1 MLLLA
6 FDTATPEAS
15 VALVRDGQLVGERP
29 SRAASILA
37 DADALLSSAG
47 VGPRALEA
55 LAVGIG
61 PGSFTGLRVGLA
73 AARGLGIALGIE
85 AAPVST
91 LAALAAGA
99 PGALPVID
107 ARRGEVFVADSEPRV
122 CVPEDVRPEPG
133 QEGVGDGAVRYR
145 ALLDAGG
152 GVGAGAVRS
161 RARRGAAGGVVPP
174 DGDERH
180 RIRARFHAGL
190 ATRFGPV
197 DAL

>member
-15 VALVRDGQLVGERP
+15 VALVRDGELVGERP

-37 DADALLSSAG
+37 DSDALLSSAG
-47 VGPRALEA
+47 LGPRALEA

-91 LAALAAGA
+91 LASLAAGA
-99 PGALPVID
+99 PGAAAVID
-107 ARRGEVFVADSEPRV
+107 ARRGEVFVADPEPRV
-122 CVPEDVRPEPG
+122 CAPEDVRPDAG
-133 QEGVGDGAVRYR
+133 QELVGDGAVRYR
-145 ALLDAGG
+145 ALFEA
-152 GVGAGAVRS
+152 AGA
-161 RARRGAAGGVVPP
+161 VVPP

-190 ATRFGPV
+190 ATEFGPA
-197 DAL
+197 DALEPLYLRIPDVDRASA

>member
-15 VALVRDGQLVGERP
+15 VALVRDGELVGERP
-29 SRAASILA
+29 SRASAVLA
-37 DADALLSSAG
+37 DADALLTSAG
-47 VGPRALEA
+47 FGPRALEA

-85 AAPVST
+85 AAPVSS

-107 ARRGEVFVADSEPRV
+107 ARRGEVFVADPEPRV
-122 CVPEDVRPEPG
+122 CAPEDVRPGPG
-133 QEGVGDGAVRYR
+133 RDCVGDGAVRYR
-145 ALLDAGG
+145 ALLE
-152 GVGAGAVRS
+152 
-161 RARRGAAGGVVPP
+161 AAGGVVPP

-190 ATRFGPV
+190 ATAFGPV
-197 DAL
+197 DALEPLYLRLPDVDRAPA